1 MLCNRVQLVCL
12 TNAKAGLDLPKR
24 TLFRSQITVF
34 AKSLLSKRRTA
45 EEQSFTV
52 SYLISSCGLSP
63 EAALCVSQ
71 KVNFPSA
78 DRPDSILTLLRSY
91 GFTDTH
97 ISKIAKTRP
106 NLLLSDPINTLLP
119 KLEFFHSLGI
129 PPADLAKTLSSNPAL
144 LGSSLKNQLIPVYN
158 YLKHVILLDDKQVIK
173 ILKTTSWIFGINLEK
188 KIVPK
193 IAALIELGVPAANLS
208 LLVTLHPYV
217 LLQSRNKFDRTVK
230 EVLEMGVN
238 PCKST
243 FICILQMMIRM
254 SKSSWENKMEV
265 YRKCGWSDVDFHLAF
280 KKQPLCVGISEKKIM
295 SVMDFLVN
303 EIGWEPT
310 AVARVPS
317 VLLYSLKKRTIP
329 RCSVIKI
336 LILEGLVETN
346 MCVSTVLTMSNKDFL
361 DKYVTKYEENV
372 PQLLN
377 VFNGKVGL
385 AELGYKFEET
395 CVV

>member
-1 MLCNRVQLVCL
+1 MLCNRVQL
-12 TNAKAGLDLPKR
+12 
-24 TLFRSQITVF
+24 
-34 AKSLLSKRRTA
+34 RRTA

-52 SYLISSCGLSP
+52 SYLVSSCGLSP

-119 KLEFFHSLGI
+119 KLEFFHSIGI

-144 LGSSLKNQLIPVYN
+144 LGSSLKNQLIP
-158 YLKHVILLDDKQVIK
+158 
-173 ILKTTSWIFGINLEK
+173 TTSWIFGINLEK

-193 IAALIELGVPAANLS
+193 IAALIELGVPASNLS

-230 EVLEMGVN
+230 EVLGMGVN

-265 YRKCGWSDVDFHLAF
+265 YRKCGWSEADFHLAF

-303 EIGWEPT
+303 EIGWKPT

-361 DKYVTKYEENV
+361 DKYVTKYEEDV

-377 VFNGKVGL
+377 VFNGKVSL